1 MLLFRGASQLAT
13 HESMISSCRRCSSA
27 SSAAWAKNCLS
38 GGFTSDGLRLW
49 ALLSNFGQESF
60 EQLKSQEIRK
70 RRRLLGDDESQPYVD
85 LFSKRISDESNDY
98 LKTVPSP
105 SDTIA
110 RAFFG
115 SKHFMAERM
124 VLTPIYLL
132 SSTSS
137 TTLPCTFS
145 MNDRFLTWRVVTKS
159 PLELI
164 LSWQV
169 GNVKG
174 VTMMGFDPSQRKAYH
189 GNCIDIKE
197 DTLNNMPFVMSGIRL
212 HKTYAQFLL
221 DGMVKE
227 LTRMSTNNRND

>member
-145 MNDRFLTWRVVTKS
+145 MNEIFDLESRNEITVGIDFVMASWQRKRSHNDGIRSFTTKS
-159 PLELI
+159 
-164 LSWQV
+164 LSWQLYRHKRRHTQQHAICDEWNTITQ
-169 GNVKG
+169 NVR
-174 VTMMGFDPSQRKAYH
+174 TIP
-189 GNCIDIKE
+189 
-197 DTLNNMPFVMSGIRL
+197 
-212 HKTYAQFLL
+212 
-221 DGMVKE
+221 
-227 LTRMSTNNRND
+227 TRWNGERVDENVYE